1 MSTNLLTPD
10 IPRLH
15 SIAATLEQKQL
26 TYLRG
31 KVLTVSP
38 DSFQLIIRLWLRK
51 RHGRGA
57 GEHGAAITFSATTRL
72 RRFLSYRS

>member
-38 DSFQLIIRLWLRK
+38 DS
-51 RHGRGA
+51 
-57 GEHGAAITFSATTRL
+57 
-72 RRFLSYRS
+72 

>member
-15 SIAATLEQKQL
+15 SIAGTLEQKQL

-31 KVLTVSP
+31 KVLTVS
-38 DSFQLIIRLWLRK
+38 LN
-51 RHGRGA
+51 
-57 GEHGAAITFSATTRL
+57 
-72 RRFLSYRS
+72 RSEVHLDAPTGGDGPWQ